1 MSENWDADA
10 RVGVPMMQVIAKQVS
25 QHKHSPREVR
35 RIIDAQWLDEES
47 KQQLRETFR
56 VTDTDLAAAEREAAD
71 QARRL
76 TRERYGNPIPAG
88 PCDCDAE
95 FLVHPSGRIECQ
107 NCGADWAADEVRKV
121 IDAQWLDEESKQ
133 QLRETFRVTDADLA
147 AKAREA
153 ARGHEPAT
161 GPEEAE
167 QREAAKE
174 SGPADKRE
182 TKRGEAADRPEETR
196 GEAADRPEETR
207 GEAADRPEETRGEAA
222 DKREETQGE
231 AADKREDAGDPAAAG
246 EHEADNGGAANGR
259 NRAAGQRGKASKREA
274 SGPLEATGEREPA
287 KQHETAGQAGTAD

>member
-1 MSENWDADA
+1 MSENWNADA

-56 VTDTDLAAAEREAAD
+56 VTDADLAVAEREAAN

-76 TRERYGNPIPAG
+76 TRERYGVPIPTG

-107 NCGADWAADEVRKV
+107 NCGAEWAADEVRKV

-147 AKAREA
+147 AKEHDAAKEREA
-153 ARGHEPAT
+153 AQQGETA
-161 GPEEAE
+161 AS
-167 QREAAKE
+167 REAA
-174 SGPADKRE
+174 PPQ
-182 TKRGEAADRPEETR
+182 EASE
-196 GEAADRPEETR
+196 
-207 GEAADRPEETRGEAA
+207 GEAA
-222 DKREETQGE
+222 DKRDET
-231 AADKREDAGDPAAAG
+231 G
-246 EHEADNGGAANGR
+246 EHEAENGGNPANGR
-259 NRAAGQRGKASKREA
+259 AAAGKRGKASKRPA
-274 SGPLEATGEREPA
+274 SGPREDTGERELA
-287 KQHETAGQAGTAD
+287 KQRETAGQAGAAD